1 MSVSAIFVEKLID
14 GIFFAQNRHFRP
26 SLWKKW
32 PILPVFFTFWPF
44 LVEKDQGF
52 LPTGPKMT
60 IFGHF
65 LTLAGGGFCPPPGR
79 GGVLAPPWRVP
90 GGGFFDPLLGPPI
103 GGGRRWGHSG
113 SCDKRG
119 LTNQYPSMFYDS
131 VKVGEHSKT

>member
-32 PILPVFFTFWPF
+32 PILPVFFTFWAI
-44 LVEKDQGF
+44 LGQKHKGF

-65 LTLAGGGFCPPPGR
+65 LTPERGVLDPPPGR
-79 GGVLAPPWRVP
+79 GG
-90 GGGFFDPLLGPPI
+90 GFGPPLE
-103 GGGRRWGHSG
+103 GPGRGV
-113 SCDKRG
+113 
-119 LTNQYPSMFYDS
+119 F
-131 VKVGEHSKT
+131 